1 MPRRRD
7 ARLLITL
14 GCTDCRERTY
24 PTSKNRRNDPQRL
37 ELRNSVL
44 GAALTPCTER
54 LGSGMVRSTSAPDR
68 RLGGEAT
75 RRAFNFR
82 SIGEILTELRRV
94 TWPTREETTRLTIMV
109 ITVSAVVGLFLGA
122 IDLGFAKLFGLLL
135 GN

>member
-1 MPRRRD
+1 
-7 ARLLITL
+7 
-14 GCTDCRERTY
+14 
-24 PTSKNRRNDPQRL
+24 
-37 ELRNSVL
+37 
-44 GAALTPCTER
+44 
-54 LGSGMVRSTSAPDR
+54 MVRSTSAPDR